1 MKVRLGE
8 LRQVVREEFLR
19 GVPEFA
25 LREATRKYIEEV
37 RQHVQRHIAATK
49 RNPTDTRDAIASANE
64 VLHKLEEDANNMLE
78 GALWQY
84 VQKGG

>member
-1 MKVRLGE
+1 MKVRLGD
-8 LRQVVREEFLR
+8 LRHLVREEFLR

-25 LREATRKYIEEV
+25 LREATRKYVEEV

-49 RNPTDTRDAIASANE
+49 RTPVETREAIASANE
-64 VLHKLEEDANNMLE
+64 VLHKFEEDANELLE

-84 VQKGG
+84 VQKG